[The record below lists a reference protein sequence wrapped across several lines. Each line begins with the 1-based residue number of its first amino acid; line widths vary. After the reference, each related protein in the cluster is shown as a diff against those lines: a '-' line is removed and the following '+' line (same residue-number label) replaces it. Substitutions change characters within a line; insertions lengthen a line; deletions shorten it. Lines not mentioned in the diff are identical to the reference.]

1 MWSIFDQ
8 SGTIRTPSV
17 APGLSSQGYPQPLW
31 ISFQATFR
39 DSWSSFEDRFIMTFR
54 LRADRFKDRFA
65 AGDTNSTCV
74 PSENCNIQISRTLSP
89 GSITATTPLIVFPI
103 RSWFAFI
110 FFTCWESSS
119 LPACIET
126 QCVLKTWE
134 SVFPTQVQA
143 IFDCCLPPL
152 PSTLD
157 PATERGPTSGN

>member
-8 SGTIRTPSV
+8 IGALRMPSV

-39 DSWSSFEDRFIMTFR
+39 DSWSSFGDRFIMVFR
-54 LRADRFKDRFA
+54 LRADRLKDRFA
-65 AGDTNSTCV
+65 VGDTNSTCV
-74 PSENCNIQISRTLSP
+74 PSENCSIQISRTFSP

-110 FFTCWESSS
+110 FDTCWESSC
-119 LPACIET
+119 LPECIEA

-134 SVFPTQVQA
+134 SGFPTQTQA
-143 IFDCCLPPL
+143 IFDCCLHLL

-157 PATERGPTSGN
+157 PAIGRGPTSGN